1 MSGIG
6 SRLRQER
13 ERLGLSQ
20 KKFGEVG
27 GVEANA
33 QGRYESGDRVPKAD
47 YLSRVAAK
55 GVDVLYIVTGRRT
68 PTRADN
74 LSQSEEKILVS
85 YRALYKEDQDAIR
98 HLTHT
103 LAELS
108 VSSLMKERR
117 TPESLRAGRSQCI
130 NQPPDTPV
138 EQVLVIWRLSLGQH
152 AAFLLRCPATYKTKS
167 RGVCLIRVLVVDDHD
182 LVRTGITRMLAD
194 IDGLQVVGQAES
206 GEESLLKARELKPD
220 VVLMDVKM
228 PGIGGL
234 EATRKLLRS
243 HPDIKVVAV
252 TVCEEDPFPTRLLQ
266 AGAAGYLTKGAGLN
280 EMVQAIR
287 LVFAGQRYISPQIAQ
302 QLVFKSFQP
311 SSESPFDALSER
323 EIQIAL
329 MIVGCQKVQI
339 ISDKLCLSPKTVN
352 TYRYR
357 IFEKLSIS
365 SDVELTLL
373 AVRHGMVD
381 ASA

>member
-1 MSGIG
+1 M
-6 SRLRQER
+6 
-13 ERLGLSQ
+13 
-20 KKFGEVG
+20 
-27 GVEANA
+27 
-33 QGRYESGDRVPKAD
+33 
-47 YLSRVAAK
+47 
-55 GVDVLYIVTGRRT
+55 
-68 PTRADN
+68 
-74 LSQSEEKILVS
+74 
-85 YRALYKEDQDAIR
+85 
-98 HLTHT
+98 
-103 LAELS
+103 
-108 VSSLMKERR
+108 
-117 TPESLRAGRSQCI
+117 
-130 NQPPDTPV
+130 
-138 EQVLVIWRLSLGQH
+138 
-152 AAFLLRCPATYKTKS
+152 
-167 RGVCLIRVLVVDDHD
+167 IRVLVVDDHD

-194 IDGLQVVGQAES
+194 IDGLQVVGEADS
-206 GEESLLKARELKPD
+206 GEAALKLARELEPD

-266 AGAAGYLTKGAGLN
+266 AGAAGYLTKGAGLD

-287 LVFAGQRYISPQIAQ
+287 LAFAGQRYISPQIAQ
-302 QLVFKSFQP
+302 QLALKSFQP
-311 SSESPFDALSER
+311 QGSPFDALSER

-357 IFEKLSIS
+357 IFEKLSVT

-381 ASA
+381 ASL

>member
-1 MSGIG
+1 M
-6 SRLRQER
+6 
-13 ERLGLSQ
+13 
-20 KKFGEVG
+20 
-27 GVEANA
+27 
-33 QGRYESGDRVPKAD
+33 
-47 YLSRVAAK
+47 
-55 GVDVLYIVTGRRT
+55 
-68 PTRADN
+68 
-74 LSQSEEKILVS
+74 
-85 YRALYKEDQDAIR
+85 
-98 HLTHT
+98 
-103 LAELS
+103 
-108 VSSLMKERR
+108 
-117 TPESLRAGRSQCI
+117 
-130 NQPPDTPV
+130 
-138 EQVLVIWRLSLGQH
+138 
-152 AAFLLRCPATYKTKS
+152 
-167 RGVCLIRVLVVDDHD
+167 IRVLVVDDHD

-194 IDGLQVVGQAES
+194 IDGLQVVGEADS
-206 GEESLLKARELKPD
+206 GEMALKMARELKPD

-243 HPDIKVVAV
+243 QPDTKVVAV

-266 AGAAGYLTKGAGLN
+266 AGAAGYLTKGAGLD

-287 LVFAGQRYISPQIAQ
+287 LAFAGQRYISPQIAQ
-302 QLVFKSFQP
+302 QLALKPFQP
-311 SSESPFDALSER
+311 QGSPFDMLSER

-357 IFEKLSIS
+357 IFEKLSVT

-381 ASA
+381 ASL

>member
-1 MSGIG
+1 M
-6 SRLRQER
+6 
-13 ERLGLSQ
+13 
-20 KKFGEVG
+20 
-27 GVEANA
+27 
-33 QGRYESGDRVPKAD
+33 
-47 YLSRVAAK
+47 
-55 GVDVLYIVTGRRT
+55 
-68 PTRADN
+68 
-74 LSQSEEKILVS
+74 
-85 YRALYKEDQDAIR
+85 
-98 HLTHT
+98 
-103 LAELS
+103 
-108 VSSLMKERR
+108 
-117 TPESLRAGRSQCI
+117 
-130 NQPPDTPV
+130 
-138 EQVLVIWRLSLGQH
+138 
-152 AAFLLRCPATYKTKS
+152 
-167 RGVCLIRVLVVDDHD
+167 IRVLVVDDHD

-206 GEESLLKARELKPD
+206 GEESLIKARELKPD

-252 TVCEEDPFPTRLLQ
+252 TVCEEDSFPTRLLQ
-266 AGAAGYLTKGAGLN
+266 AGAAGYLTKGAGLP

-302 QLVFKSFQP
+302 QLAIKSFQP
-311 SSESPFDALSER
+311 TNDSPFDALSER

>member
-1 MSGIG
+1 M
-6 SRLRQER
+6 
-13 ERLGLSQ
+13 
-20 KKFGEVG
+20 
-27 GVEANA
+27 
-33 QGRYESGDRVPKAD
+33 
-47 YLSRVAAK
+47 
-55 GVDVLYIVTGRRT
+55 
-68 PTRADN
+68 
-74 LSQSEEKILVS
+74 
-85 YRALYKEDQDAIR
+85 
-98 HLTHT
+98 
-103 LAELS
+103 
-108 VSSLMKERR
+108 
-117 TPESLRAGRSQCI
+117 
-130 NQPPDTPV
+130 
-138 EQVLVIWRLSLGQH
+138 
-152 AAFLLRCPATYKTKS
+152 
-167 RGVCLIRVLVVDDHD
+167 VDDHD

-194 IDGLQVVGQAES
+194 IDGLQVVGEADS
-206 GEESLLKARELKPD
+206 GEASLKVARELKPD

-243 HPDIKVVAV
+243 HPDVKVVAV
-252 TVCEEDPFPTRLLQ
+252 TACEEDPFPTRLLQ
-266 AGAAGYLTKGAGLN
+266 AGAAGYLTKGAGLD

-302 QLVFKSFQP
+302 QLALKSFQP
-311 SSESPFDALSER
+311 QGSPFDALSER

-357 IFEKLSIS
+357 IFEKLSVT

-381 ASA
+381 ASL

>member
-1 MSGIG
+1 
-6 SRLRQER
+6 
-13 ERLGLSQ
+13 
-20 KKFGEVG
+20 
-27 GVEANA
+27 
-33 QGRYESGDRVPKAD
+33 
-47 YLSRVAAK
+47 
-55 GVDVLYIVTGRRT
+55 
-68 PTRADN
+68 
-74 LSQSEEKILVS
+74 
-85 YRALYKEDQDAIR
+85 
-98 HLTHT
+98 
-103 LAELS
+103 
-108 VSSLMKERR
+108 
-117 TPESLRAGRSQCI
+117 
-130 NQPPDTPV
+130 
-138 EQVLVIWRLSLGQH
+138 
-152 AAFLLRCPATYKTKS
+152 
-167 RGVCLIRVLVVDDHD
+167 LIRVLVVDDHD

-194 IDGLQVVGQAES
+194 IDGLQVVGEADS
-206 GEESLLKARELKPD
+206 GESALKLARELKPD

-243 HPDIKVVAV
+243 HPDTKVVAV

-266 AGAAGYLTKGAGLN
+266 AGAAGYLTKGAGLD

-287 LVFAGQRYISPQIAQ
+287 LAFAGQRYISPQIAQ
-302 QLVFKSFQP
+302 QLALKSFQP
-311 SSESPFDALSER
+311 QGSPFDALSER

-357 IFEKLSIS
+357 IFEKLSVT

-381 ASA
+381 ASL

>member
-1 MSGIG
+1 M
-6 SRLRQER
+6 
-13 ERLGLSQ
+13 
-20 KKFGEVG
+20 
-27 GVEANA
+27 
-33 QGRYESGDRVPKAD
+33 
-47 YLSRVAAK
+47 
-55 GVDVLYIVTGRRT
+55 
-68 PTRADN
+68 
-74 LSQSEEKILVS
+74 
-85 YRALYKEDQDAIR
+85 
-98 HLTHT
+98 
-103 LAELS
+103 
-108 VSSLMKERR
+108 
-117 TPESLRAGRSQCI
+117 
-130 NQPPDTPV
+130 
-138 EQVLVIWRLSLGQH
+138 
-152 AAFLLRCPATYKTKS
+152 
-167 RGVCLIRVLVVDDHD
+167 IRVLVVDDHD

-194 IDGLQVVGQAES
+194 IDGLQVVGEADS
-206 GEESLLKARELKPD
+206 GESALKLARELKPD

-266 AGAAGYLTKGAGLN
+266 AGAAGYLTKGAGLD

-287 LVFAGQRYISPQIAQ
+287 LAFAGHRYISPQIAQ
-302 QLVFKSFQP
+302 QLALKSFQP
-311 SSESPFDALSER
+311 QGSPFDALSER

-357 IFEKLSIS
+357 IFEKLSVT

-381 ASA
+381 ASL